1 MNNCLKG
8 RDRNQVMTIMW
19 PVVNKYMLTRSTIT
33 SSYATQG
40 YQANVTENEEVDT
53 SSQTVCDLIFGCIV
67 YQWNKN
73 KKHNRVDIQGQK
85 RSNGG
90 GGIYL
95 VQSF

>member
-53 SSQTVCDLIFGCIV
+53 SSQTVCHLIFGCIV

-73 KKHNRVDIQGQK
+73 KNITELTFKGRKGAT
-85 RSNGG
+85 GG